1 MCTEYLSLTATR
13 HILWKLLR
21 FVKKEWGTRPK
32 FASFPPQG
40 CFAEYR
46 FADPCHPDSGHTA
59 HYPNNPQAF
68 PHLLRADTPN
78 AGLDQSLLEHAFQG
92 ENVLQQSLYEA
103 SEAGVALDVRNFV
116 FTHLK
121 GARPDHLA
129 RLQALADQGKLLA
142 AGPHPALD
150 TEDPGEAGFTGS
162 LVIAE
167 FNSLEAAT
175 SWADADPYV
184 NAGVFKNV
192 TVKPYKLVLP

>member
-1 MCTEYLSLTATR
+1 MYYAILCEDVDNSLP
-13 HILWKLLR
+13 LR
-21 FVKKEWGTRPK
+21 
-32 FASFPPQG
+32 Q
-40 CFAEYR
+40 
-46 FADPCHPDSGHTA
+46 
-59 HYPNNPQAF
+59 
-68 PHLLRADTPN
+68 
-78 AGLDQSLLEHAFQG
+78 
-92 ENVLQQSLYEA
+92 
-103 SEAGVALDVRNFV
+103 
-116 FTHLK
+116 

-175 SWADADPYV
+175 SWAGADPYV